1 MKTVIYP
8 GSFDPLTLGHLDI
21 IDRASRMFDKV
32 IVCILINSGKKTSL
46 FSLDERVIMLSD
58 VLKKYDNVVVTSY
71 KGLLID
77 FARENDTNIIIRG
90 LREVTDFASE
100 LQMAQGNLTMSRS
113 YSTGDKSF
121 AVETVF
127 LATSPEYSF
136 ISSTMVREYA
146 SYGRSVKGFVPDE
159 ILPYIEKKFD
169 IINS

>member
-1 MKTVIYP
+1 MRTAIYP

-21 IDRASRMFDKV
+21 IERASKMFDKV

-58 VLKKYDNVVVTSY
+58 VLSKYDNVTVASY

-90 LREVTDFASE
+90 LREVTDFACE
-100 LQMAQGNLTMSRS
+100 LQMAQGNLAMSR
-113 YSTGDKSF
+113 TLRTEDKDF
-121 AVETVF
+121 DVETLF

-136 ISSTMVREYA
+136 ISSTMVREFA

-159 ILPYIEKKFD
+159 IVPLIEAKFR
-169 IINS
+169 S